1 MGREGKRTRTNS
13 FPIYRSTLPFHS
25 ELCALR
31 SERERLT
38 EALRCGEAAAA
49 RGAEAETLQVQLTQA
64 QRQLRLS
71 YEACA
76 EASAALL
83 AARELAAARE
93 AKLARLT
100 TEVSATRAD
109 LAHSR
114 GRVAEL
120 ATAVRPR
127 QLRERTSCSVEPT
140 QPIWLGCSRCC
151 VHKGRR
157 AVADTTPR
165 FSADCDGRSWREK
178 ETSPLLPGAS

>member
-1 MGREGKRTRTNS
+1 MERTRTDS
-13 FPIYRSTLPFHS
+13 FPLYRSTVPFHS

-38 EALRCGEAAAA
+38 EALRRGEAEAA
-49 RGAEAETLQVQLTQA
+49 RGAEAEALQTQLAQA

-93 AKLARLT
+93 AKLIRLT
-100 TEVSATRAD
+100 TQVSVTRAD

-114 GRVAEL
+114 ERVAEL
-120 ATAVRPR
+120 ATAVRHR
-127 QLRERTSCSVEPT
+127 QLQERTSRSVAPLN
-140 QPIWLGCSRCC
+140 WLCLL
-151 VHKGRR
+151 
-157 AVADTTPR
+157 TPLEGT
-165 FSADCDGRSWREK
+165 SAF
-178 ETSPLLPGAS
+178 